1 MQVPVC
7 DACLMSVCYYSALL
21 VCDECVMSVMI
32 DACVMSVCDYIV

>member
-21 VCDECVMSVMI
+21 VCDEC
-32 DACVMSVCDYIV
+32 DGCLMSVCDYSA